1 MIIPG
6 ISYTSQF
13 DETSPPDLVI
23 SEELR
28 PNDENN
34 MAVCFGIR
42 IVKPNYIQAL
52 LARFTKCW
60 KRTAA
65 DSQDSFCLPDAA
77 SEIFQPPLRSE
88 NLKPIRNSLAAWLP
102 DPERK
107 NMFAGWTIFG
117 LKKDSKV
124 SQGLSDIVLKRY
136 RYPKREDG
144 SSSWA
149 RHIRILM

>member
-1 MIIPG
+1 VSGARIRREDSKRGQLTIF
-6 ISYTSQF
+6 Q
-13 DETSPPDLVI
+13 
-23 SEELR
+23 R
-28 PNDENN
+28 PLA
-34 MAVCFGIR
+34 AVFSSL
-42 IVKPNYIQAL
+42 PIQAL

-60 KRTAA
+60 KPTAA

-77 SEIFQPPLRSE
+77 SEIYQPPLRSE